1 VLVRVAIG
9 VVTVLVV
16 GAAAW
21 AGKAWYDSRLPG
33 SYGAMDFASVDYGG
47 GPQQNH
53 AAHPHVGVDTLKGP
67 KGKPDRRFRLVA
79 KQGKVTLS
87 SGRTMDAWTFNGQVP
102 GPELRVRQ
110 GELVEVTLV
119 NEDLDEGVTIH
130 WHGVD
135 VPNAEDGVAGVTQ
148 DAVMPGERYVYR
160 FRAEQLGTFWYHSHQ
175 ISSRQVRRGLYGAF
189 VIEPKEVAPRR
200 LTLDLTAIAHDFAGR
215 TAFGADDGVRHRDV
229 APGTAVRLRIV
240 NTNSSPERFILTGSP
255 FRVVAID
262 GTGLSGPTPLEGK
275 ALYLGGGGRYDIAFV
290 VPESSVR
297 LGVEG
302 SSTALVLGRSSEA
315 EPAEASPGPDFDPAG
330 YGRPAPTPLRA
341 TTRFDRTFEMD
352 LGKRIGFIDGRPGY
366 HWAINGKLFP
376 ETPMYMVRRGDLVKM
391 RIVNNTG
398 TVHPMHLHGHHML
411 VLSRNG
417 KPTTGSPWW
426 VDTLNVLP
434 DEEYDVAFRAD
445 NPGIWM
451 DHCHNLPH
459 ARDGMTMHVAYE
471 GVTTSFRLGDGPDNH
486 PE

>member
-1 VLVRVAIG
+1 VLVRALIG
-9 VVTVLVV
+9 VVTVLVL

-21 AGKAWYDSRLPG
+21 AGKSWYDSRLPA
-33 SYGAMDFASVDYGG
+33 SYGAMDFAEADYGG

-53 AAHPHVGVDTLKGP
+53 AAHPHVSVDSLRGP
-67 KGKPDRRFRLVA
+67 NGKPDRRFSLVA
-79 KQGKVTLS
+79 KKANVTLS

-119 NEDLDEGVTIH
+119 NEDIEDGVTIH

-148 DAVMPGERYVYR
+148 DAVMPGERHVYR
-160 FRAEQLGTFWYHSHQ
+160 FRTKQLGTFWYHSHQ
-175 ISSRQVRRGLYGAF
+175 VSSKQVRRGLYGAL
-189 VIEPKEVAPRR
+189 VIEGKEPGPG
-200 LTLDLTAIAHDFAGR
+200 TLDLVTIAHDFSGR
-215 TAFGADDGVRHRDV
+215 TALGIDDGVQRRDV
-229 APGTAVRLRIV
+229 ARGTAVRLRIV
-240 NTNSSPERFILTGSP
+240 NTNSSPERFVLTGSP

-262 GTGLSGPTPLEGK
+262 GTELHGPTPLEGK
-275 ALYLGGGGRYDIAFV
+275 ALYLGGGGRYDVAFV
-290 VPESSVR
+290 MPESSVR

-302 SSTALVLGRSSEA
+302 SSTALVLGRSV
-315 EPAEASPGPDFDPAG
+315 PADPPEGSVGEDFDPTD
-330 YGRPAPTPLRA
+330 YGRPTPTPLKTA
-341 TTRFDRTFEMD
+341 RFDRIFEQD
-352 LGKRIGFIDGRPGY
+352 LGQRIGFIDGRPGY

-376 ETPMYMVRRGDLVKM
+376 KTPMYMVRRGDLVKM

-398 TVHPMHLHGHHML
+398 TVHPMHLHGHHVL

-426 VDTLNVLP
+426 VDTLNVEP
-434 DEEYDVAFRAD
+434 DEEYEVAFRAD